1 MNDSKQPIT
10 NQPIKLTGFG
20 SFTVS
25 IILMVLGILFSPING
40 LALIPCAI
48 GIASL
53 VKMKKSLKKQSD
65 ALIPSLMKAERV
77 GNEEDYLRH
86 IRMDEE
92 SKLHQIEFQIEQK
105 KQDFNN
111 LKTTQTKELDK
122 IKAEIKAQ
130 KNELSNINGEIQIS
144 YVSPYIF
151 DDNITS
157 EEYKNQL
164 CLLRTNQNDFMKSND
179 CIIYSKS
186 ADEQTKRTLNNNVR
200 QLLRCFNSETNNIIA
215 NVTVKNIDSS
225 RNKIQRVFETL
236 NKLFVTDGVSL
247 AQKCL
252 ELKLDELSL
261 IYNYTLKLEHE
272 REQQKAIK
280 EQMIEEE
287 KVRREI
293 EREKAKLD
301 KEETQ
306 FKNEISKLMK
316 YLQKASDIEKQLYVD
331 KIKELEDKV
340 KSLESQRENV
350 LQREQNTRA
359 GFVYIISNIG
369 SFGENVYKIGMTR
382 RLEPMDRIREL
393 GSASVPFEFD
403 VHAMIFSDDA
413 PALENILHKT
423 FEKYAVNKV
432 NLRKEFYRIDLH
444 EIERV
449 VKENHNS
456 TVVFTEVAKAEQYRE
471 TLSIESHMTA

>member
-1 MNDSKQPIT
+1 MNDSKQSIT
-10 NQPIKLTGFG
+10 NQPIKITGFG

-86 IRMDEE
+86 LRMDEE

-105 KQDFNN
+105 KQDFND

-261 IYNYTLKLEHE
+261 IYNYTLKLEQE

-449 VKENHNS
+449 VKENHNA

>member
-1 MNDSKQPIT
+1 MNDSKQSIT
-10 NQPIKLTGFG
+10 NQPIKITGFG

-86 IRMDEE
+86 LRMDEE

-105 KQDFNN
+105 KQDFND

-179 CIIYSKS
+179 CIIYSKT
-186 ADEQTKRTLNNNVR
+186 ADEQNKRTLNNNVR

-247 AQKCL
+247 AQK
-252 ELKLDELSL
+252 
-261 IYNYTLKLEHE
+261 
-272 REQQKAIK
+272 K

-340 KSLESQRENV
+340 KSLELQRENV

-449 VKENHNS
+449 VKENHNA